1 MSKKYRITLTPQE
14 RKELEE
20 LVNRGKVSAL
30 KQRHGRIL
38 LQADDNQPGGAA
50 TNAAIAQAVGVDIS
64 TVERVRR
71 VFVFHGLQGS
81 LIRKNPD
88 RHYVRKLDGKAEAQ
102 LIALTCDSAP
112 EGHERW
118 SLSLLADR
126 LVELEVV
133 DSISRETVRQTLK
146 KTKLSPG
153 SKSSGA

>member
-1 MSKKYRITLTPQE
+1 MSKKYRIILTPEE

-50 TNAAIAQAVGVDIS
+50 TNPAIAQAVGVDVS

-71 VFVFHGLQGS
+71 LFVFHGLEAS
-81 LIRKNPD
+81 LSRKSPD

-102 LIALTCDSAP
+102 LIALACGPTP
-112 EGHERW
+112 EGQQRW

-146 KTKLSPG
+146 KTKLNLG
-153 SKSSGA
+153 

>member
-1 MSKKYRITLTPQE
+1 MSKKYRIILTPEE

-38 LQADDNQPGGAA
+38 LQADDNQPGGAT

-71 VFVFHGLQGS
+71 MFVFHGLEAS
-81 LIRKNPD
+81 LSRKNPD

-102 LIALTCDSAP
+102 LIALACGRAP
-112 EGHERW
+112 KGQQSW

-146 KTKLSPG
+146 KTKLNLG
-153 SKSSGA
+153 